1 MSQNTKHN
9 NSTQET
15 ETVTWQKAQCQTEKY
30 LSIYKRNHGMTRNTV
45 SAHKEHLSMYLHIL
59 FLALKRQLHMYIHN
73 QSRSSNSLQVTTTTS
88 RHSSILTLLWVEFY
102 TLLWFWRSTCI
113 NVCSC
118 INFSLSLFSPSSL
131 VTHTYVDS
139 LTAYGVMRPSDTQK
153 QCASSLSSLH
163 SPRKRIIVFVK
174 PCLPAIAK
182 CFILTLK
189 SCVPLPRTILPLRV
203 LSPKMAVF
211 SKLKCPSKPS
221 GSILE

>member
-153 QCASSLSSLH
+153 NVPQVYLLCILHTNTLLSLWSLVLLQSPNVSSWLWNPVSHYQEQSCLCAS
-163 SPRKRIIVFVK
+163 
-174 PCLPAIAK
+174 
-182 CFILTLK
+182 
-189 SCVPLPRTILPLRV
+189 
-203 LSPKMAVF
+203 
-211 SKLKCPSKPS
+211 
-221 GSILE
+221 